1 MVKKKSYYDGVSEA
15 VLQARLFHLLRH
27 TGFSVAQDD
36 GTVVDLFFHVFDSR
50 KTVGA
55 GMPDTPALRA
65 KPVEF
70 WWFELK
76 TERGRLSPKQKVWKA
91 VLEGLEEAT
100 GGLVKYRLL
109 RPSGWAAL
117 VEELGGRDH
126 KLFV

>member
-1 MVKKKSYYDGVSEA
+1 MRKKKSYYDEVSEA

-27 TGFSVAQDD
+27 TGCSVTQDD

-55 GMPDTPALRA
+55 GMPDTPALR
-65 KPVEF
+65 VEPLEL

-76 TERGRLSPKQKVWKA
+76 KEKGALSPKQKVWKA
-91 VLEGLEEAT
+91 VLERLEEAT
-100 GGLVKYRLL
+100 GGRVKYRIL

-126 KLFV
+126 RLFV